1 MVPAVVPATKL
12 APPPMPPAAS
22 AAFAAALGR
31 HKCESDFCDAV
42 LAHLRDGGPHVDV
55 AADLFRVHHALALP
69 EVLAYVERHVWP
81 DEARAAFFLAG
92 PYERVLARI
101 SAGELGVTAQD
112 RVVQL
117 TFFDALLDH
126 GLDPA
131 RVACR
136 AVPCLA
142 AFALALSDVEPLCCF
157 LGRLLQSPR
166 SRPLATDAA
175 LFRCLATCASRVPT
189 AVRPVAT
196 AALVCGVDH
205 ACVEPVVEAVAARY
219 SGDVGGPPLALLEA
233 AAARAEWRP
242 RLAALALSLARRRAW
257 KREHG
262 RLAAN
267 LLAGASVALVLRMH
281 HAGTLRDFV
290 GAAAHYARGKGHDSR
305 AWREAREH
313 LRRHWPAAVGDAAA
327 DAVTQHECPITLQPM
342 RRPAVASDGH
352 TYERDALLAHLAA
365 DPRAVSPV
373 TREPLELT
381 VYENYALR

>member
-1 MVPAVVPATKL
+1 M
-12 APPPMPPAAS
+12 
-22 AAFAAALGR
+22 
-31 HKCESDFCDAV
+31 
-42 LAHLRDGGPHVDV
+42 
-55 AADLFRVHHALALP
+55 
-69 EVLAYVERHVWP
+69 
-81 DEARAAFFLAG
+81 
-92 PYERVLARI
+92 
-101 SAGELGVTAQD
+101 
-112 RVVQL
+112 
-117 TFFDALLDH
+117 
-126 GLDPA
+126 
-131 RVACR
+131 
-136 AVPCLA
+136 
-142 AFALALSDVEPLCCF
+142 
-157 LGRLLQSPR
+157 
-166 SRPLATDAA
+166 
-175 LFRCLATCASRVPT
+175 PT

-233 AAARAEWRP
+233 AAAARAEWRP

-267 LLAGASVALVLRMH
+267 LLTGASVALVLRMH
-281 HAGTLRDFV
+281 YAGTLRDFV